1 MSTGWVTTRTGVKTA
16 AGDFYQDPEST
27 LWQGR
32 SGLLLSGG
40 VAGTDEVAWFDQQGS
55 FNLTGHW
62 HGQKLV
68 PTAAAGA
75 NAGTSP
81 PAPVVT
87 QGTTDL
93 AGTITFGTGSGPAA
107 GLLVTV
113 TFGRAWTIPGGG
125 AMHVVLTPN
134 NAATQAL
141 GIWCSN
147 KSPTAFSLSTANAPA
162 ASQGNTVYSFDFIA
176 VG

>member
-1 MSTGWVTTRTGVKTA
+1 MSWWNTVRTGPADADGSFYANPDSPAWQGYVELLLPGQA
-16 AGDFYQDPEST
+16 AGA
-27 LWQGR
+27 
-32 SGLLLSGG
+32 GL
-40 VAGTDEVAWFDQQGS
+40 VRVTHQGS
-55 FNLTGHW
+55 INVGGHW
-62 HGQKLV
+62 HGTTLI

-125 AMHVVLTPN
+125 AMHVALTPN